1 VDMKKK
7 KTSLLRELL
16 AKPGAIVMPMCYD
29 GVSARLI
36 ERAGFDVVGV
46 TGSGVSASMLGASD
60 VGLLTMTEIVWQA
73 RNIAKA
79 VSAPVVC
86 DADTG
91 YGNPINVMRCIREF
105 EAAGVAGIYFEDQV
119 HPKKCG
125 HFKGK
130 MVIDSEEMVNKI
142 EAACDAREDK
152 DFLIIARTDSRA
164 ILGVNEA
171 IKRGKAYARA
181 GADVIY
187 IEAPESIDEMKS
199 FCDSID
205 APQMFNVVEGGKSPL
220 LSVTELEQIGY
231 KLVSFSNS
239 LLRIGIKAMQ
249 DVLSELKQKGS
260 TADFADRMISFEKRN
275 EILGLA
281 NIYQLEER
289 YMVKEKTN
297 SQ

>member
-1 VDMKKK
+1 MKKK
-7 KTSLLRELL
+7 KTAILRELL
-16 AKPGAIVMPMCYD
+16 ARPGVVIMPMCYD

-36 ERAGFDVVGV
+36 EQTGFDVVGV
-46 TGSGVSASMLGASD
+46 TGSGVAASMLGASD
-60 VGLLTMTEIVWQA
+60 VGLLTMTEMVWQA
-73 RNIAKA
+73 HNIAKA
-79 VSAPVVC
+79 VSLPVVC
-86 DADTG
+86 DAETG

-125 HFKGK
+125 HFRGK
-130 MVIDSEEMVNKI
+130 MVIDGDEMVKKI

-164 ILGVNEA
+164 VLGIDEA
-171 IKRGKAYARA
+171 IRRGNAYARA

-187 IEAPESIDEMKS
+187 VEAPESVDEMKH
-199 FCDSID
+199 FCNSID

-220 LSVTELEQIGY
+220 LSVTELEQVGY

-239 LLRIGIKAMQ
+239 LMRTGVKAMQ
-249 DVLSELKQKGS
+249 DVLNEIKRKGA
-260 TADFADRMISFEKRN
+260 TVDFADMMISFEERN

-281 NIYQLEER
+281 RIYQLEER
-289 YMVKEKTN
+289 YMVTKRTSHEV
-297 SQ
+297 